1 MSSVSTR
8 FDLGYKVD
16 IYHRV
21 WGRHILTTSFM
32 STWKILGTFQGQIF
46 VLGTKIPEN

>member
-1 MSSVSTR
+1 
-8 FDLGYKVD
+8 
-16 IYHRV
+16 
-21 WGRHILTTSFM
+21 M